1 VPVAFSVITMRTPIA
16 VAFALCSVVACSSP
30 QVSVGR
36 PAAPFVGTDWKLFE
50 LHELPTIGGRYQTPA
65 TFRIDST
72 TVTGFTGCNRMTG
85 PVTYFNGHIKFGPL
99 AVTKMACLDV
109 NVGRVEAG
117 FLNALNAAE
126 RVNVIGDTLI
136 LSTHSGDLARF
147 VVTKPR

>member
-1 VPVAFSVITMRTPIA
+1 MRPHIA
-16 VAFALCSVVACSSP
+16 VFAVLVSIVACSSP

-36 PAAPFVGTDWKLFE
+36 PAAPFVGTDWQLFE
-50 LHELPTIGGRYQTPA
+50 LHELPTVHGPYHQVPA
-65 TFRIDST
+65 TFRIDTT
-72 TVTGFTGCNRMTG
+72 TVTGFTGCNRLTG
-85 PVTYFNGHIKFGPL
+85 PVTYFNGRIRFGAL

-109 NVGRVEAG
+109 NAGRVEAG

>member
-1 VPVAFSVITMRTPIA
+1 MITMRTHR
-16 VAFALCSVVACSSP
+16 VVLLALCAVVACSSP

-50 LHELPTIGGRYQTPA
+50 LHELPTINGPYHQAPA

-85 PVTYFNGHIKFGPL
+85 PVTYFNNRIKFGPL

-117 FLNALNAAE
+117 FLNALNGAE

-136 LSTHSGDLARF
+136 LSAHSGDLARF

>member
-1 VPVAFSVITMRTPIA
+1 MRMHSVVFAAFVA
-16 VAFALCSVVACSSP
+16 VVACSNR

-36 PAAPFVGTDWKLFE
+36 PAAPFVGTDWRLFE
-50 LHELPTIGGRYQTPA
+50 LHELPTINGPYHQVPA

-72 TVTGFTGCNRMTG
+72 TVTGFTGCNRLTG
-85 PVTYFNGHIKFGPL
+85 PVTYFNGHIKFGPM

-109 NVGRVEAG
+109 NAGRVEAG
-117 FLNALNAAE
+117 FLNALNASE

>member
-1 VPVAFSVITMRTPIA
+1 MRTHLA
-16 VAFALCSVVACSSP
+16 ALLALCSVVACAKPP

-50 LHELPTIGGRYQTPA
+50 LHELPTIAGPYHQVPA

-72 TVTGFTGCNRMTG
+72 TVTGFTGCNRVTG
-85 PVTYFNGHIKFGPL
+85 PVTYFNGRIKFGAL
-99 AVTKMACLDV
+99 AVTRMACLDT
-109 NVGRVEAG
+109 NAGRVEAG

-126 RVNVIGDTLI
+126 RVNVVGDTLI

-147 VVTKPR
+147 VLTRPR

>member
-1 VPVAFSVITMRTPIA
+1 MRPPIA
-16 VAFALCSVVACSSP
+16 IVFALASVVACSSP

-50 LHELPTIGGRYQTPA
+50 LHELPTIKGPYYQVPA

-85 PVTYFNGHIKFGPL
+85 PVTYFNGHIKFGAL

-109 NVGRVEAG
+109 NAGRVEAG
-117 FLNALNAAE
+117 FLTALNAAE

-147 VVTKPR
+147 VLTKPR